1 MKKVKNSIFLLL
13 LSAILFISTSG
24 HHFETDLAKKYP
36 QMDLTDLFVF
46 ESNQPGKTVFLVDAN
61 PQSKKDSFNF
71 TPNGIYKFHIANNK
85 AFTEGQTFSFTFK
98 NNKVQFYWDG
108 NPENELGETGMLVA
122 EGPINRILEF
132 NNGIKIWTGT
142 TQDNFQGNAVGAELF
157 KHKVL
162 DEGIYDLSAFDVG
175 EKGNY
180 FGVGKSSV
188 IAFEVP
194 NELLSE
200 NIFYYASTSLEEEP
214 NHWHQVNHIAN
225 VLFPHFY
232 MGYDDKL
239 RSKYGSQGAVEDQ
252 EIKQNVIKN
261 LTTYVTTAGLQ
272 KDPKAY
278 VEKLT
283 ERVYPDVVS
292 YHVGTKASYAIDQ
305 FNGRPLHDDAMN
317 VALGL
322 LAGSETALDDQV
334 SIKPERYQTDFPY
347 TIPID
352 NEYVNA
358 QQKSVKVSIQNPIGN
373 EKNITQ
379 DTNVSEK
386 ISSNNWI
393 YYIAGALVIIILIF
407 FFSRKRNK

>member
-1 MKKVKNSIFLLL
+1 MKNIKRSILLFF
-13 LSAILFISTSG
+13 LSAILIISTSG

-46 ESNQPGKTVFLVDAN
+46 ESNEPNKTVFLLDTN

-71 TPNGIYKFHIANNK
+71 TANGIYKFHVANK
-85 AFTEGQTFSFTFK
+85 KDFTEGQTFSFTFK
-98 NNKVQFYWDG
+98 DNKVQFYWDE
-108 NPENELGETGMLVA
+108 NPENELNKTGILIA
-122 EGPINRILEF
+122 EGPINRVLELS
-132 NNGIKIWTGT
+132 NGIKIWTGT

-157 KHKVL
+157 KHKIL
-162 DEGIYDLSAFDVG
+162 DEGTYDLSAFDVG

-188 IAFEVP
+188 IVFEVP
-194 NELLSE
+194 NELLSK

-232 MGYDDKL
+232 MSYDDKL
-239 RSKYGSQGAVEDQ
+239 RSKYGSQGAVEDE

-261 LTTYVTTAGLQ
+261 LTTYVTTAGIQ

-278 VEKLT
+278 VEQLT
-283 ERVYPDVVS
+283 KRVYPDVVP
-292 YHVGTKASYAIDQ
+292 YQVGTKASYAIDE

-317 VALGL
+317 VSLGL

-334 SIKPERYQTDFPY
+334 NIKPERYQADFPY

-352 NEYVNA
+352 NDYIKA
-358 QQKSVKVSIQNPIGN
+358 SQKSLKVNIENPIGS
-373 EKNITQ
+373 EKNVAQ
-379 DTNVSEK
+379 NTNTTETP
-386 ISSNNWI
+386 SSNNWI
-393 YYIAGALVIIILIF
+393 YYGLGALIIIFLIY
-407 FFSRKRNK
+407 FFSRKKK